1 MTTGPE
7 QAVVAAELAEI
18 RRNLDVGVA
27 RIDGQLALLAQRS
40 EQNDRDVTVAT
51 ERVRALEHGRWPLP
65 SLAALTGVC
74 ALAVAIWQAAG
85 H

>member
-1 MTTGPE
+1 MTTEPE

-40 EQNDRDVTVAT
+40 AQHDRDVTKVT
-51 ERVRALEHGRWPLP
+51 ERVRVLEHGRWPLP
-65 SLAALTGVC
+65 SLAALTGVG
-74 ALAVAIWQAAG
+74 ALAVAVWQAAG
-85 H
+85 R